1 MSTVTAIEKH
11 IQAFGASTP
20 VAIPPVEGFESSY
33 REETGAGTRLT
44 PLADRF
50 MLLVGDLGALA
61 LAQII
66 AGSIAFGINVQVLNT
81 EFAALEAGELTSRL
95 VRIGF
100 LLMLPVLWWAAKGH
114 YSKRTPFWAE
124 TKEIVKGI
132 ALVALVDGF
141 LQYLTKDYFS
151 RLWMLQ
157 AWIWALAFVPVTRIA
172 MRHVLKRYG
181 SWTAPVLLIG
191 SKENTDEA
199 AQVLEDEPYLGY
211 EVAGAIDL
219 ADLASERNASN
230 PNSLLYQ
237 AGGQLSAALK
247 LACERHGARFVVLA
261 PSPEEMTSLDHILRA
276 LHHARIAFSIV
287 PPVKGIGVMALEAGN
302 FFSHDLV
309 MLTLADNLN
318 RPMARIMKRSFDL
331 VVASAALFALMP
343 FFWAVSA
350 LIRLDGGAAFF
361 AHRRVGEKGREFL
374 CRKFRTMHVDSDA
387 ILKDVLENDPQAAA
401 EWARDQKLR
410 NDPRVTAVGAFL
422 RKTSLDELP
431 QLINVIR
438 GEMSLVGPRPV
449 TYAEVLRY
457 GEDAEYYL
465 SAKPGI
471 TGLWQV
477 SGRNDTTY
485 MRRVELDAWYV
496 KNWSLWQ
503 DIAIMFKTL
512 PAVLLRRGAC

>member
-1 MSTVTAIEKH
+1 MSIVTALNKQIP
-11 IQAFGASTP
+11 AFEAATP
-20 VAIPPVEGFESSY
+20 VASPLPALADAAT
-33 REETGAGTRLT
+33 REQSAGSRLT

-50 MLLVGDLGALA
+50 MLLMGDLGALV
-61 LAQII
+61 LAQLI
-66 AGSIAFGINVQVLNT
+66 AGFIAFGVNIQLFNT
-81 EFAALEAGELTSRL
+81 EFGALEADELASRL
-95 VRIGF
+95 VRIGL

-124 TKEIVKGI
+124 AKEIVKAI
-132 ALVALVDGF
+132 ALVALIDGF
-141 LQYLTKDYFS
+141 LLYLTKDYFS

-157 AWIWALAFVPVTRIA
+157 AWAWALILVPLARIA

-181 SWTAPVLLIG
+181 GWTAPVLLIG

-199 AQVLEDEPYLGY
+199 AQVLESEPYLGY
-211 EVAGAIDL
+211 EIAGTIDL
-219 ADLASERNASN
+219 AELTSEANAAN
-230 PNSLLYQ
+230 PGSLLYR

-247 LACERHGARFVVLA
+247 LACAGYGARFVVLA
-261 PSPEEMTSLDHILRA
+261 PSPEEMAGLDHVLRA
-276 LHHARIAFSIV
+276 LHRARIAFSII
-287 PPVKGIGVMALEAGN
+287 PPVKGIGVMALETGN

-318 RPMARIMKRSFDL
+318 RPMARIVKRSFDL
-331 VVASAALFALMP
+331 AVASLALVVLSP

-350 LIRLDGGAAFF
+350 LIRLDGGPAFYG
-361 AHRRVGEKGREFL
+361 HRRVGEKGREFM

-387 ILKDVLENDPQAAA
+387 ILKEILEKDPLRAA

-410 NDPRVTAVGAFL
+410 NDPRITPVGHFL

-449 TYAEVLRY
+449 TYPEVLRY

-485 MRRVELDAWYV
+485 LRRVQLDAWYV

-512 PAVLLRRGAC
+512 PAVLLRQGAC

>member
-1 MSTVTAIEKH
+1 MT
-11 IQAFGASTP
+11 AFGEATP
-20 VAIPPVEGFESSY
+20 VALPSLEGIAIP
-33 REETGAGTRLT
+33 RRRDTAKGTRLT

-50 MLLVGDLGALA
+50 MLLVGDLAALA
-61 LAQII
+61 LAQLI
-66 AGSIAFGINVQVLNT
+66 AASIAFGVNVRIFNT
-81 EFAALEAGELTSRL
+81 EFGAFEASALTSRL
-95 VRIGF
+95 VTIGF
-100 LLMLPVLWWAAKGH
+100 LILLPILWWAAKGH

-124 TKEIVKGI
+124 AKEIVKAI

-141 LQYLTKDYFS
+141 VQYIAKDYFS
-151 RLWMLQ
+151 RLWMIQ
-157 AWIWALAFVPVTRIA
+157 AWLWALLLLPMVRIG

-191 SKENTDEA
+191 AKENTDEA

-211 EVAGAIDL
+211 EVAGAL
-219 ADLASERNASN
+219 DLASLTSEENASN
-230 PNSLLYQ
+230 PTSLLYQ
-237 AGGQLSAALK
+237 AGGQLSAALR

-261 PSPEEMTSLDHILRA
+261 PSPEEMGRLDHILRA
-276 LHHARIAFSIV
+276 LHRARIAFSII
-287 PPVKGIGVMALEAGN
+287 PPVKGIGVMALETGN

-318 RPMARIMKRSFDL
+318 RPMSRIVKRSFDL
-331 VVASAALFALMP
+331 VVASLALAALSP
-343 FFWAVSA
+343 FFWAAAA
-350 LIRLDGGAAFF
+350 LIRLDGGPAFF
-361 AHRRVGEKGREFL
+361 GHRRVGEKGREFM
-374 CRKFRTMHVDSDA
+374 CRKFRTMHVESDA
-387 ILKDVLENDPQAAA
+387 ILKTLLENNPQAAA

-410 NDPRVTAVGAFL
+410 SDPRVTAIGEFL

-449 TYAEVLRY
+449 TYSEVLRY

-477 SGRNDTTY
+477 SGRNETTY

-503 DIAIMFKTL
+503 DIAILFKTF